1 VRSIKIAPTPKA
13 IVKEGTSPNH
23 HQQIKVDVG
32 VVCPLPPPQSSGLNH
47 KHKRGVKK
55 VLNMGIAIQEK

>member
-1 VRSIKIAPTPKA
+1 VGSIKITLAPKA

-32 VVCPLPPPQSSGLNH
+32 VVCPLPPPQSSSLDH

-55 VLNMGIAIQEK
+55 VLNMGLQFKKS